1 MRLLPLLA
9 LLALTMI
16 SFVGFTQ
23 DTASS
28 GYSTFG
34 RSAAFS
40 LVTNINNKS
49 NDSINQ
55 SNDYVAATD
64 GNLLLALVSSNGFG
78 TKNSTGYNGV
88 SYLLE
93 MRQPLDSALFLTFTR
108 GTEAGLKAKIASLK
122 LYGMIDTRFGSYNVT
137 PPAVLPVILR
147 LEYSGI
153 DITGRSRIGPGA
165 REILVENLG
174 RNANNVTKVGI
185 TVIR

>member
-1 MRLLPLLA
+1 MRFFLLILLLA
-9 LLALTMI
+9 AAALA
-16 SFVGFTQ
+16 Q
-23 DTASS
+23 DTASP
-28 GYSTFG
+28 GYGIFG
-34 RSAAFS
+34 RSATFS
-40 LVTNINNKS
+40 VVTNINNKS
-49 NDSINQ
+49 NDVINQ

-93 MRQPLDSALFLTFTR
+93 MRQPLDSVLFLTFTR